1 MKRFSLLILSLILL
15 IPVSAVTIPAGTY
28 HFDNNVTH
36 YSHVKFLY
44 GQQTQGKTV
53 IISLTQQADG
63 LWTFTIPET
72 VTGQSH
78 YFFSD
83 TSLPDGDY
91 PMSVTSVKDDIAGK
105 RGERR
110 TQTFKDQD
118 NTPMIPGATFVP
130 NSTDQYTSGRWVTAV
145 SSTQTLPALHIDTE
159 GGVRIT
165 SKETYINAT
174 YYLEA
179 NGVEGVS
186 DIATASEPLPML
198 IRGRGNYTW
207 TGFDKK
213 PYRIKLSASAPLAGM
228 EKSKHFVLMA
238 GADDNLA
245 YMRNPLG
252 YELSRRMGLA
262 WTPDCRPVELYLNSK
277 YEGLY
282 FLTENIRVDKDR
294 VNVTEQDDNAT
305 GDVTGGWLVEVDNY
319 NTDPHISVNMP
330 DKRQQ
335 MWITYHSP
343 EILSA
348 QQETYLQQQF
358 DAIRD
363 AIYTSSTS
371 STLWETLIDPLAMA
385 RLYVV
390 REIMQDEEG
399 FHGSFYLYKDAGDDA
414 RWTAGPVWDFGNSYR
429 NSLTDFIWDAPNF
442 ECFLIDRL
450 YAFPEF
456 QAAVHE
462 AFGRYYHTLRPAV
475 EHYIDS
481 LAGAIADAAAADCRV
496 WPSYGTDRMKEKARD
511 ILGRL
516 SEKTE
521 WLAGRWGTEWDAIQ
535 TPDADSTDTEI
546 QYYNLHG
553 RLVAAFPAHAS
564 ETPLRGL
571 PPGVYVRR
579 TVCHGVTRSSQRVV
593 LAHPH

>member
-335 MWITYHSP
+335 MWVTYHSP

-399 FHGSFYLYKDAGDDA
+399 FHGSFYLHKERGEDT
-414 RWTAGPVWDFGNSYR
+414 RWVAGPVWDFGNAFRQS
-429 NSLTDFIWDAPNF
+429 TDAFIWDNPTF
-442 ECFLIDRL
+442 ECFIIDRL
-450 YAFPEF
+450 YRFPRF
-456 QAAVHE
+456 QELVRNV
-462 AFGRYYHTLRPAV
+462 FGDFYRLSLPSLPSFL
-475 EHYIDS
+475 DS
-481 LAGAIADAAAADCRV
+481 LAATIRPAMSADYAR
-496 WPSYGTDRMKEKARD
+496 WPSYSSPD
-511 ILGRL
+511 IDTKVAELKRL
-516 SEKTE
+516 VDKKIA
-521 WLAGRWGTEWDAIQ
+521 WLAQRWGTDGTLSGIRMPDTGIYTAPSIEGWYTVSGIAIGSQ
-535 TPDADSTDTEI
+535 RPTA
-546 QYYNLHG
+546 
-553 RLVAAFPAHAS
+553 
-564 ETPLRGL
+564 
-571 PPGVYVRR
+571 PGVYVYVCDGERR
-579 TVCHGVTRSSQRVV
+579 KVV
-593 LAHPH
+593 VR

>member
-262 WTPDCRPVELYLNSK
+262 WTPDCRPIELYLNSK

-363 AIYTSSTS
+363 AIPPPPPPPSG
-371 STLWETLIDPLAMA
+371 
-385 RLYVV
+385 RL
-390 REIMQDEEG
+390 
-399 FHGSFYLYKDAGDDA
+399 
-414 RWTAGPVWDFGNSYR
+414 
-429 NSLTDFIWDAPNF
+429 SLTLSPWHASMSSGKSCRTRRDSMAVSICTRSVARIHVGWQA
-442 ECFLIDRL
+442 L
-450 YAFPEF
+450 YGISAMHSASR
-456 QAAVHE
+456 Q
-462 AFGRYYHTLRPAV
+462 T
-475 EHYIDS
+475 
-481 LAGAIADAAAADCRV
+481 
-496 WPSYGTDRMKEKARD
+496 PSYGTTP
-511 ILGRL
+511 RL
-516 SEKTE
+516 SVSSSTAYTASPVSRS
-521 WLAGRWGTEWDAIQ
+521 LSVMSSAISTASPYLPFRRSLTPSLLPSVRQCQPIMPGGHHMALPMSTPRWQSSSVLWT
-535 TPDADSTDTEI
+535 
-546 QYYNLHG
+546 
-553 RLVAAFPAHAS
+553 
-564 ETPLRGL
+564 
-571 PPGVYVRR
+571 RR
-579 TVCHGVTRSSQRVV
+579 
-593 LAHPH
+593 